1 MPKMVIPLRENTGN
15 DNDTAKMVSS
25 MRLYHYEKIQGTT
38 TNKFCRRVSYLLYH
52 YEKIQGTTT
61 FLPAAHLRPVLY
73 HYEKIQGTAVN
84 CYLYL
89 QFN

>member
-1 MPKMVIPLRENTGN
+1 MSKW
-15 DNDTAKMVSS
+15 KW
-25 MRLYHYEKIQGTT
+25 LYHYEKIQGTT
-38 TNKFCRRVSYLLYH
+38 TIKTPTAA
-52 YEKIQGTTT
+52 EK
-61 FLPAAHLRPVLY
+61 LLY

>member
-1 MPKMVIPLRENTGN
+1 MSKW
-15 DNDTAKMVSS
+15 KW
-25 MRLYHYEKIQGTT
+25 LYHYEKIQGTT
-38 TNKFCRRVSYLLYH
+38 TIKTPTAAEKLLYH

-61 FLPAAHLRPVLY
+61 IRQNRTLPCWLY